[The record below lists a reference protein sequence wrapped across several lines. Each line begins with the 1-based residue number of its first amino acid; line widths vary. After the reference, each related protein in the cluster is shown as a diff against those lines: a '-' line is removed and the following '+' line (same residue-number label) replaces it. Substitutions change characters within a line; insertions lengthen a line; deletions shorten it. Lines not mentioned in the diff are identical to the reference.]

1 MLDKCKEIKNSDE
14 YIIYKVTHGLL
25 ILSSFITTVTYSIA
39 VDNLKPENDL
49 FVGWCLGSAV
59 YSLIYGLICLY
70 IDFKRDVFFQRNN
83 VTFLLFDFLEIFFLF
98 SISVSGSI
106 LWKYGNNDGKN
117 SFDTGN
123 VFSWITLLIVIIT
136 TYQDYMQTMEQFNN

>member
-14 YIIYKVTHGLL
+14 YIIYKMTHGLL
-25 ILSSFITTVTYSIA
+25 ILTSFITTVTYSIG
-39 VDNLKPENDL
+39 VNNLKSENHL

-59 YSLIYGLICLY
+59 FSLIYGAFCLY
-70 IDFKRDVFFQRNN
+70 IDFKRNVYFQRNN
-83 VTFLLFDFLEIFFLF
+83 ATFLIFDFLTIFLLF

-106 LWKYGNNDGKN
+106 LWKYGDNNGKN

-123 VFSWITLLIVIIT
+123 VFSWISWLIILII
-136 TYQDYMQTMEQFNN
+136 TYQDYRQSME

>member
-1 MLDKCKEIKNSDE
+1 MLNKCKEIKNSDE

-25 ILSSFITTVTYSIA
+25 IISSFITTVTYSIA

-59 YSLIYGLICLY
+59 FSLIYGSFCLY
-70 IDFKRDVFFQRNN
+70 IDFKRDVYFQRNN
-83 VTFLLFDFLEIFFLF
+83 VTFLIFDFFEIFFLF

-106 LWKYGNNDGKN
+106 LWKYGDNDGKN

-123 VFSWITLLIVIIT
+123 VFSWITLLIAVII
-136 TYQDYMQTMEQFNN
+136 TYQDYKQSME

>member
-1 MLDKCKEIKNSDE
+1 MLDKCKEIRNSDE

-25 ILSSFITTVTYSIA
+25 IISSFITTVTYSIA

-59 YSLIYGLICLY
+59 FSLIYGSFCLY
-70 IDFKRDVFFQRNN
+70 IDFKRDVYFQRNN
-83 VTFLLFDFLEIFFLF
+83 VTFLIFDFFEIFFLF

-106 LWKYGNNDGKN
+106 LWKYGDNDGKN

-123 VFSWITLLIVIIT
+123 VFSWITLLIAVII
-136 TYQDYMQTMEQFNN
+136 TYQDYKQSIE

>member
-1 MLDKCKEIKNSDE
+1 MLNKCKEIKNSDE

-25 ILSSFITTVTYSIA
+25 IISSFITTVTYSIA

-59 YSLIYGLICLY
+59 FSLIYGSFCLY
-70 IDFKRDVFFQRNN
+70 IDFKRDVYFQRNN
-83 VTFLLFDFLEIFFLF
+83 VTFLIFDFFEIFFLF

-106 LWKYGNNDGKN
+106 LWKYGDNDGKN

-123 VFSWITLLIVIIT
+123 VFSWITLLIAVII
-136 TYQDYMQTMEQFNN
+136 TYQDYKQSIE

>member
-14 YIIYKVTHGLL
+14 YIIYKITHGLL
-25 ILSSFITTVTYSIA
+25 ILTSFITTVTYSIG
-39 VDNLKPENDL
+39 VNNLKSENHL

-59 YSLIYGLICLY
+59 FSLIYGSFCLY
-70 IDFKRDVFFQRNN
+70 IDLKRNVYFQRNN
-83 VTFLLFDFLEIFFLF
+83 ATFLIFDFLTIFLLF

-106 LWKYGNNDGKN
+106 LWKYGDNNGKN

-123 VFSWITLLIVIIT
+123 VFSWISWLIILII
-136 TYQDYMQTMEQFNN
+136 TYQDYRQNME

>member
-1 MLDKCKEIKNSDE
+1 MLNKCKEIKNSDE

-25 ILSSFITTVTYSIA
+25 IISSFITTVTYSIGI
-39 VDNLKPENDL
+39 DNLKPENHL

-59 YSLIYGLICLY
+59 FSLIYGSFCLY
-70 IDFKRDVFFQRNN
+70 IDFKREVFFQRNN

-106 LWKYGNNDGKN
+106 LWKYGDNDGKN

-123 VFSWITLLIVIIT
+123 VFSWITLLIAVII
-136 TYQDYMQTMEQFNN
+136 TYQDYKQSME

>member
-1 MLDKCKEIKNSDE
+1 MLNKCKEIKNSDE

-25 ILSSFITTVTYSIA
+25 IISSFITTVTYSIA

-59 YSLIYGLICLY
+59 FSLIYGSFCLY
-70 IDFKRDVFFQRNN
+70 IDFKRDVYFQRNN
-83 VTFLLFDFLEIFFLF
+83 VTFLIFDFFEIFFLF

-106 LWKYGNNDGKN
+106 LWKYGDNDGKN

-123 VFSWITLLIVIIT
+123 VFSWMTLLIAVII
-136 TYQDYMQTMEQFNN
+136 TYQDYKQSME